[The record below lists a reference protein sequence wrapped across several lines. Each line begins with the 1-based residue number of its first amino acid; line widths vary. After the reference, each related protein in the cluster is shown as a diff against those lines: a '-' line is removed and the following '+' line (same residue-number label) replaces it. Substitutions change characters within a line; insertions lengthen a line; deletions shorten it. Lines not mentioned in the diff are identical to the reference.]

1 MTRDFYRFWLVNEQG
16 LYIFD
21 QKLNKQKTV
30 LTKAGED
37 KLIAELF
44 NDSKLDSDNTTIL
57 HREMPSFAFTRLY
70 YQKYNRDLFILL
82 ADETVD
88 VTEVAVKFKPWRDIR
103 NKQRENLRGIIFSV
117 FDDKLGPKVVYNSIL
132 NEETALMVAVQGQT
146 ISYMGKINEFT
157 LGFKQPLKVPNR
169 DDLIHCAYDFL
180 TPAPNSTDPRI
191 AEVGRVTNIYLLFPK
206 DLPYL
211 KEEAFLQFIESSLE
225 EWVYNWIDFQK
236 ENEGVFPSILLDEL
250 LEDLRSTVNIAIDL
264 ATHEEREV
272 RKLKDFVMDL
282 LTQNQVLTYQVRRL
296 QERITELEAI
306 QEKPNQK
313 SGTKL

>member
-1 MTRDFYRFWLVNEQG
+1 MAGNFYRFWLVNEQG

-21 QKLNKQKTV
+21 QKLDKQKTV
-30 LTKAGED
+30 LTKTGED

-44 NDSKLDSDNTTIL
+44 NDSKLDSDSTSIF
-57 HREMPSFAFTRLY
+57 HREMPSLAFTRLY
-70 YQKYNRDLFILL
+70 YQKYNRDLYVIL
-82 ADETVD
+82 ADEMVD
-88 VTEVAVKFKPWRDIR
+88 VTEVAVKFQPWREIR
-103 NKQRENLRGIIFSV
+103 NKQRENLIGIIFSI
-117 FDDKLGPKVVYNSIL
+117 FDDKLGPKVVYNSVL
-132 NEETALMVAVQGQT
+132 DEETALMVAVQGQT
-146 ISYMGKINEFT
+146 ISYMGKINEFI

-169 DDLIHCAYDFL
+169 EDLIHCAYDFL
-180 TPAPNSTDPRI
+180 IPAPSSTDPRI
-191 AEVGRVTNIYLLFPK
+191 AEVGRVTNIYLLFPH

-225 EWVYNWIDFQK
+225 EWVYNWKAFQK
-236 ENEGVFPSILLDEL
+236 ENEGEFPTNLFDEL

-296 QERITELEAI
+296 QEKIAELEAI
-306 QEKPNQK
+306 QENQN
-313 SGTKL
+313 

>member
-1 MTRDFYRFWLVNEQG
+1 MTRNFYRFWLVNEQG

-21 QKLNKQKTV
+21 QKLDKQKTV

-37 KLIAELF
+37 RLIAELF
-44 NDSKLDSDNTTIL
+44 NDLTLDVDSTDTAIF

-70 YQKYNRDLFILL
+70 YQKYNRDLYILL
-82 ADETVD
+82 ADEMVD
-88 VTEVAVKFKPWRDIR
+88 VTEVAVEFQPWREIR
-103 NKQRENLRGIIFSV
+103 NKQRENLIGIIFSV
-117 FDDKLGPKVVYNSIL
+117 FDDRLGPKVIYNSAL

-146 ISYMGKINEFT
+146 ISYMGKINEFI
-157 LGFKQPLKVPNR
+157 LGFKQPLIVPNR

-180 TPAPNSTDPRI
+180 IPAPNSTDPRI

-206 DLPYL
+206 NLPYL
-211 KEEAFLQFIESSLE
+211 KEEAFLQFIESSIE
-225 EWVYNWIDFQK
+225 EWVYNFINFQK
-236 ENEGVFPSILLDEL
+236 ENEDDFPTILFDEL

-272 RKLKDFVMDL
+272 RKLKDFVMEL

-296 QERITELEAI
+296 KERNAELEAI
-306 QEKPNQK
+306 QANKK
-313 SGTKL
+313 

>member
-1 MTRDFYRFWLVNEQG
+1 MAGNFYRFWLVNEQG

-30 LTKAGED
+30 LTKSGED
-37 KLIAELF
+37 RLIAELF
-44 NDSKLDSDNTTIL
+44 NDSKLDSNSTAIF

-70 YQKYNRDLFILL
+70 YQKYNKDLYVIL
-82 ADETVD
+82 ADEMVD
-88 VTEVAVKFKPWRDIR
+88 VTEVAVKFLPWRELR
-103 NKQRENLRGIIFSV
+103 HKQRENLKGIIFSI
-117 FDDKLGPKVVYNSIL
+117 FDDKLGPKVVYNTAL
-132 NEETALMVAVQGQT
+132 DEETALMVAVQGQT
-146 ISYMGKINEFT
+146 ISYMGKINQFT

-169 DDLIHCAYDFL
+169 EDLIHCAYDFL
-180 TPAPNSTDPRI
+180 IPAPSSTDPRI
-191 AEVGRVTNIYLLFPK
+191 AEVGRVTNIYLLFPY

-211 KEEAFLQFIESSLE
+211 KQEAFLQFIESSLE
-225 EWVYNWIDFQK
+225 EWVYNWIAFQK
-236 ENEGVFPSILLDEL
+236 ENEGEFPTIFFDEL

-296 QERITELEAI
+296 KEKIDELEAI
-306 QEKPNQK
+306 QENPN
-313 SGTKL
+313 

>member
-1 MTRDFYRFWLVNEQG
+1 MTGNFYRFWLVNEQG

-30 LTKAGED
+30 LTKSGED

-44 NDSKLDSDNTTIL
+44 NDSKLDSNSTAIF

-70 YQKYNRDLFILL
+70 YQKYNKDLYIML
-82 ADETVD
+82 ADEMVD
-88 VTEVAVKFKPWRDIR
+88 VTEVAVKFLPWRELR
-103 NKQRENLRGIIFSV
+103 HKQRENLKGIIFSI
-117 FDDKLGPKVVYNSIL
+117 FDDKLGPKVVYNTTL
-132 NEETALMVAVQGQT
+132 DEETALMVAVQGQT
-146 ISYMGKINEFT
+146 ISYMGKINQFT

-169 DDLIHCAYDFL
+169 EDLIHCAYDFL
-180 TPAPNSTDPRI
+180 IPAPNSTDPRI
-191 AEVGRVTNIYLLFPK
+191 AEVGRVTNIYLLFPY

-211 KEEAFLQFIESSLE
+211 KQEAFLQFIESSLE
-225 EWVYNWIDFQK
+225 EWVYNWIAFQK
-236 ENEGVFPSILLDEL
+236 ENEGEFPTILFDEL

-296 QERITELEAI
+296 KEKIDELEAI
-306 QEKPNQK
+306 QENPN
-313 SGTKL
+313 